1 MPRPYSEFMTD
12 MAEPWQGSQNGWN
25 EGRKGEDEKGS
36 QRFNGEIPGRLLS
49 ED

>member
-12 MAEPWQGSQNGWN
+12 MAEPWQGSQNGGN
-25 EGRKGEDEKGS
+25 DGRNGEDKIS
-36 QRFNGEIPGRLLS
+36 QRLNGGVPGRILS